1 MATALARSAA
11 TARLTARPLRIITLT
26 TASLLGV
33 LTLKVLQHIPRG
45 DAMLGNEAFL
55 LVIGMG
61 IIGGIAGL
69 YFDREFVA
77 RDQLHTSIKW
87 FEPIIDLL
95 GYFVAMG
102 LAVYVTW
109 TGALLTMVSLV
120 GHNR

>member
-1 MATALARSAA
+1 
-11 TARLTARPLRIITLT
+11 
-26 TASLLGV
+26 
-33 LTLKVLQHIPRG
+33 
-45 DAMLGNEAFL
+45 MLGNEAFL